1 MEIRYKFM
9 NFKKERTLVLI
20 KPDGVQRSLIGEF
33 ISRFEKVGLKIVGLK
48 IFIPTEEQTQQ
59 QYGPTKQEIEALGK
73 RSIEAQAKKG
83 IKVTMAPL
91 DQGSAI
97 VERLKKFMCSGPI
110 VAMILQGNQAIE
122 IVKKLVGTTEPLNSD
137 PGTIRGDYTLDSY
150 EIADADKRAV
160 RNLIHRSASKQEAER
175 EIAIWF
181 KPEEILSYK
190 LISEKIL
197 YDVNLDGILE

>member
-83 IKVTMAPL
+83 IKVTMALL